1 VREREF
7 RALCSY
13 VREVMDIMGLPQ
25 WKLIMMRDRPDDA
38 GPDAEG
44 YCSPLFGQHT
54 VNMWFDP
61 NLPRQIPVRSRYV
74 VVHEIMHIPLHA
86 CWQSW
91 SQPLMNDGLIARTTY
106 DAIVANG
113 ITTWEMCIDTLAR
126 PQVDPEGEDSRR
138 AAHRLAYVGQGRPS
152 DTRLTS
158 MATSNVIGDRLEEL
172 TKKLLGGKRVL
183 QSGGGRFWKCDV
195 NAGTFIVSCK
205 ATDKDYLRVTKDMLR
220 EVKEAA
226 RGMRG
231 SGDGKIPA
239 MVLGI
244 GGEAYMLTR
253 LEDQAAILTAD
264 PASVAYIE
272 PTKGQARL
280 AASRRSFLG

>member
-13 VREVMDIMGLPQ
+13 VREVMDIIGLPQ

-126 PQVDPEGEDSRR
+126 GFAPTLPFIDWGAKPDPKWIPKAKTAD
-138 AAHRLAYVGQGRPS
+138 
-152 DTRLTS
+152 
-158 MATSNVIGDRLEEL
+158 EL
-172 TKKLLGGKRVL
+172 H
-183 QSGGGRFWKCDV
+183 
-195 NAGTFIVSCK
+195 IVSRMWDK
-205 ATDKDYLRVTKDMLR
+205 ADH
-220 EVKEAA
+220 
-226 RGMRG
+226 
-231 SGDGKIPA
+231 
-239 MVLGI
+239 
-244 GGEAYMLTR
+244 LT
-253 LEDQAAILTAD
+253 
-264 PASVAYIE
+264 P
-272 PTKGQARL
+272 G
-280 AASRRSFLG
+280 